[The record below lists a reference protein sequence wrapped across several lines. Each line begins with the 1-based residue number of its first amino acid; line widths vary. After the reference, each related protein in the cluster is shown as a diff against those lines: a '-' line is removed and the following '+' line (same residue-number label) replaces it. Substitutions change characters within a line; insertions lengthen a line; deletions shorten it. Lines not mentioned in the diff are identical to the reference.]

1 MFMDQ
6 TKIDPRIM
14 LVGPIAPPIG
24 GVTQWTALVTQEL
37 QAQGVDYGIINTS
50 PKRRRLDGQSKF
62 ERVTGGFR
70 SLVTTVK
77 RLVQD
82 SRVRK
87 PSTLHI
93 STSGNI
99 SHIRDTAV
107 ALVGKTLRANIVLHL
122 HHGRLP
128 KILHNRSFERSL
140 MDLLVRLIDTLIVL
154 DERSAEEA
162 SKRWPHI
169 SARVIANPVAC
180 PAADVDGE
188 SSDQRT
194 ILYLGWVVPNK
205 GVEDLLEA
213 WERLAPMF
221 PEWSLNIVGGVAE
234 DYREELTTRFV
245 SERWKII
252 GEVTHDQAMAT
263 LGDSDMLVLP
273 SYSEG
278 FPNVILEAMSMS
290 KPVVA
295 TTVGGIPEMLS
306 QGAGVLIEPGAV
318 AQLQDALCML
328 MTDDE
333 YRTAM
338 GQKGYEQV
346 QREYHV
352 SIVLNA
358 YRRVWEGATVEN

>member
-1 MFMDQ
+1 MNQ
-6 TKIDPRIM
+6 TKTDPHIM
-14 LVGPIAPPIG
+14 LVGPVAPPIG

-37 QAQGVDYGIINTS
+37 QVQGIDYGIVNTS
-50 PKRRRLDGQSKF
+50 PKRRRLDGQSKL

-87 PSTLHI
+87 PSALHI
-93 STSGNI
+93 ATSGNI
-99 SHIRDTAV
+99 SLIRDTAV

-128 KILHNRSFERSL
+128 KILRRRSFERTL
-140 MDLLVRLIDTLIVL
+140 MDLLARLIDTLIVL

-162 SKRWPHI
+162 GKRWPHI
-169 SARVIANPVAC
+169 SAQVIANPVAS
-180 PAADVDGE
+180 PAAGIDSE
-188 SSDQRT
+188 PSDERT

-221 PEWSLNIVGGVAE
+221 PGWSLKLVGGVAE
-234 DYREELTTRFV
+234 DYREELTTRFA
-245 SERWKII
+245 SERWKIT

-278 FPNVILEAMSMS
+278 FPNVILEAMSLS

-306 QGAGVLIEPGAV
+306 QGAGVLVEPGAV
-318 AQLQDALCML
+318 AQLQDALCTL
-328 MTDDE
+328 MTDDD
-333 YRTAM
+333 YRTAV

-346 QREYHV
+346 QREYDV
-352 SIVLNA
+352 SIVVNA